1 MESVQEKKKKK
12 KKEKVLL
19 RTVSRDGKRGKEK
32 KQPQAENYGSKIYF
46 LLFAKIGNPDSEKG
60 NFLTPNYGCTF

>member
-1 MESVQEKKKKK
+1 MESVQEKKKEKK

-32 KQPQAENYGSKIYF
+32 NQPQTARKRLKTSISACVQTGKID
-46 LLFAKIGNPDSEKG
+46 LQ
-60 NFLTPNYGCTF
+60 